1 LCLKAFTL
9 HRRIVSCYTLLVLMN
24 DLEIAKN
31 ELTQKNL
38 TLAIIKNGQIL
49 FETKSNRISG
59 FLDAIA
65 TLKDQLDGS
74 SLADRVAGRA
84 IALLCVYAKIKEVY
98 AQILSRKAQEVLK
111 QNQIHCQWREIVDNI
126 LDQTKTSICP
136 FEKAAEQLSNPQEAY
151 QKFNELRQK
160 MKSCQT

>member
-1 LCLKAFTL
+1 
-9 HRRIVSCYTLLVLMN
+9 MN

-31 ELTQKNL
+31 ELCQKTL
-38 TLAIIKNGQIL
+38 TLAIIKNGQIV

-65 TLKDQLDGS
+65 TLKDQLDGA

-84 IALLCVYAKIKEVY
+84 IALLCVYAKIKEIY

-111 QNQIHCQWREIVDNI
+111 QNQIHCQWSEIVDNI
-126 LDQTKTSICP
+126 LDQTKTDICP